1 MTYLTGVLL
10 VEQLV
15 ENSREVSQGDKC
27 TRSEDEGQGT
37 IVLRHNA
44 KSEDGTCAKEF
55 AASTKNRQSDG
66 KSETDTDTVACR
78 VDDTILAGKRL
89 STTQHDTVPA
99 ITTI

>member
-27 TRSEDEGQGT
+27 TRSEDEGQGA
-37 IVLRHNA
+37 IVLWHNA

-55 AASTKNRQSDG
+55 AASAKNCQGNG
-66 KSETDTDTVACR
+66 KSETDTDAVACR
-78 VDDTILAGKRL
+78 IDNAILAGK
-89 STTQHDTVPA
+89 
-99 ITTI
+99 